1 MAGTDGLRSRLRR
14 KDKNMDPLWVSV
26 VITVVLVCITAYYAL
41 ETRRIARAAAEQAQ
55 ELRQQRIGASQPV
68 LWPMIWGWNGNK
80 LEVIFENIGNGPA
93 LDIDIYLGRGED
105 LVINNCEHTWY
116 SYMVAGEKETH
127 NFLTHTLEQSPLGA
141 EPIDSNV
148 LSKLMGKYI
157 LIVEWRDLY
166 KSGPFFQAKL
176 PFSLDINSDGKLYA
190 KEGVVFID
198 QIPEKRKDKIPYKPC
213 E

>member
-1 MAGTDGLRSRLRR
+1 
-14 KDKNMDPLWVSV
+14 MDPLWVSV

-55 ELRQQRIGASQPV
+55 ELRQQRISASQPV
-68 LWPMIWGWNGNK
+68 LWPMILGWDLNK

-105 LVINNCEHTWY
+105 PKLSECEHIRY
-116 SYMVAGEKETH
+116 SYMIAGKEKIH

-141 EPIDSNV
+141 KPLDSNV
-148 LSKLMGKYI
+148 LSKLVGKYI
-157 LIVEWRDLY
+157 LIVEWLDLY

-176 PFSLDINSDGKLYA
+176 PFSLETEPDSKLYA
-190 KEGVVFID
+190 KEGVVVID
-198 QIPEKRKDKIPYKPC
+198 HIPEKKKGQNTIG
-213 E
+213 